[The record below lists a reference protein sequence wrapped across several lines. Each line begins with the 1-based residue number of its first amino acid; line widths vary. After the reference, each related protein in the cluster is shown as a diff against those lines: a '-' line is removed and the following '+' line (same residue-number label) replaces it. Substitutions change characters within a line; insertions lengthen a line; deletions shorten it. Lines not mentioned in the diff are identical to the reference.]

1 MNTNL
6 ISLCYL
12 SLKRI
17 MKLFKFTY
25 NCIFL
30 FSYKVP
36 EDGVPSDISFQS
48 QVFDLSF
55 HPNRD
60 IIAAGE
66 IEGRVTV

>member
-25 NCIFL
+25 NYLFL

-55 HPNRD
+55 YPNRD

>member
-1 MNTNL
+1 
-6 ISLCYL
+6 
-12 SLKRI
+12 

>member
-6 ISLCYL
+6 ISLCFL

-25 NCIFL
+25 NYL
-30 FSYKVP
+30 FSEKVP

>member
-1 MNTNL
+1 MT
-6 ISLCYL
+6 
-12 SLKRI
+12 
-17 MKLFKFTY
+17 LFKFIY
-25 NCIFL
+25 NYLFL

-36 EDGVPSDISFQS
+36 GDGVPNDISFQS

>member
-25 NCIFL
+25 NYLFL
-30 FSYKVP
+30 FYKVP
-36 EDGVPSDISFQS
+36 EDGVPNDISFQS